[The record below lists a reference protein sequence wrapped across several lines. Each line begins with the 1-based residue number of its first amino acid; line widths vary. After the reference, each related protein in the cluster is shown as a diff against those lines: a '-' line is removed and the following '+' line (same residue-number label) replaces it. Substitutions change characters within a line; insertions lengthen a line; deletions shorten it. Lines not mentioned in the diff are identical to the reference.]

1 MSSVGRD
8 FGWPRF
14 GEELGKSFGS
24 FVSTAEPSETK
35 ITVDFNTIQQ
45 IFYFLRRRDQHVKS

>member
-24 FVSTAEPSETK
+24 FVSTSVPSETK
-35 ITVDFNTIQQ
+35 ITADFNKIQQ
-45 IFYFLRRRDQHVKS
+45 TFYFLVRDQQVKS